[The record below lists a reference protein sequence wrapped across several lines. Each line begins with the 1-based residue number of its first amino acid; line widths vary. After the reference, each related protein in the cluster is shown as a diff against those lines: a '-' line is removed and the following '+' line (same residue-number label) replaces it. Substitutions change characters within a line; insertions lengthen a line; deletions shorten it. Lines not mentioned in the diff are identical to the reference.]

1 MNKTIYL
8 LLFIIFSYFSVLSWR
23 NAHRDYEIK
32 KEGTSAYAT
41 IRERPRYSSGGSSMI
56 VALNGKHYLLDTG
69 LNYCSTNSC
78 KVGSKVKVI
87 YSSAYDRMI
96 LPDKNTKMGF
106 YASAILFLFTLYC
119 LYKSLQK

>member
-1 MNKTIYL
+1 MNKTIYFF
-8 LLFIIFSYFSVLSWR
+8 LFFTFTFFSTQSLRSAVR
-23 NAHRDYEIK
+23 NHEIK
-32 KEGTSAYAT
+32 KEGHIEYPI
-41 IRERPRYSSGGSSMI
+41 IRDRPMYSSGTASMF
-56 VALNGKHYLLDTG
+56 VSLNGKEYRLEIG
-69 LNYCSTNSC
+69 LNFCGRNNC